1 MLSKRQMV
9 IIAKKSNNTMIG
21 KKAGNPIVKSTN
33 EMYDKIPKPIIKSQM
48 EK

>member
-1 MLSKRQMV
+1 MLSKKQFI

-21 KKAGNPIVKSTN
+21 KKGGNNMIKSTN
-33 EMYDKIPKPIIKSQM
+33 ESYDKFPKPITKSQM